1 LGLRKEEFLSIIK
14 IDREGIKMSE
24 VALDYWQL
32 VQRKGDKLL
41 VLLGKP
47 QKPKIKKVVTG
58 YLFVII
64 GLLIIAFLWIS
75 TQIYVTSM
83 GYTISSL
90 QKEMHRL
97 ENLQRMLLVDISSLR
112 AAERIEKMAT
122 KMGLIIPDKV
132 EVIYLP
138 KPNYITKKEE
148 KTMHFFNLGIKLFK
162 RRQAEAFEFEVKN
175 KKF

>member
-1 LGLRKEEFLSIIK
+1 
-14 IDREGIKMSE
+14 MSE
-24 VALDYWQL
+24 IAIDYWQL

-47 QKPKIKKVVTG
+47 QKPKIKKVVAG
-58 YLFVII
+58 YLFIII
-64 GLLIIAFLWIS
+64 GILIVAFIWIS

-97 ENLQRMLLVDISSLR
+97 ENLQRMLLVDVASLR

-138 KPNYITKKEE
+138 KPDYITKKEE
-148 KTMHFFNLGIKLFK
+148 KSTYFSNLGKKLFK
-162 RRQAEAFEFEVKN
+162 RRQAEAYEY
-175 KKF
+175 